1 MKKILVTG
9 GAGFIGRYL
18 CRKLL
23 DNNNMVTAIDDLS
36 NTSVANVADIIENRN
51 FKFEECDVTDINK
64 LQGIF
69 ENNRYDIIYHL
80 ASNTSVKAGQENE
93 RNDINRTLMSTL
105 SLLELASKYRINKF
119 VFTSS
124 STVYGNQDCFFS
136 ECLPTKPISI
146 YGASKLASEAYIS
159 AYCSKYDI
167 QTWIIR
173 LCNVVG
179 KDMHHGII
187 GDIKK
192 QINQGVKTLKLLG
205 TGYQEK
211 PFLYVDDA
219 VDGVI
224 YIVNHARE
232 HYNLYLLGNEDFITV
247 KRIAE
252 IVAEE
257 YQIGFSFNQASIAWQ
272 GDVERYKYDIN
283 KVKALGWIPKY
294 NSEQTIRKSI
304 IQ

>member
-1 MKKILVTG
+1 MRILVTG
-9 GAGFIGRYL
+9 GAGFIGGHL
-18 CRKLL
+18 CRRLIKEG
-23 DNNNMVTAIDDLS
+23 NEVTAVDDFSNASID
-36 NTSVANVADIIENRN
+36 NIQDISEYSHFNLI
-51 FKFEECDVTDINK
+51 KCDVSDIA
-64 LQGIF
+64 LTERIF
-69 ENNRYDIIYHL
+69 KNTHFDIVFHL
-80 ASNTSVKAGQENE
+80 ASNTSVRLSQANASI
-93 RNDINRTLMSTL
+93 DIDKTLRT
-105 SLLELASKYRINKF
+105 SLTILQLAAKYGIKKL

-124 STVYGNQDCFFS
+124 STVYGNQDCSFS
-136 ECLPTKPISI
+136 ECSPTKPISI

-167 QTWIIR
+167 QTWVIR

-179 KDMHHGII
+179 EDMHHGII

-192 QINQGVKTLKLLG
+192 QINQGVNTLELLG

-211 PFLYVDDA
+211 PFLYVEEA
-219 VDGVI
+219 VDGII
-224 YIVNHARE
+224 YVVNHARDQ
-232 HYNLYLLGNEDFITV
+232 YNLYLVGNEDIITV

-257 YQIGFSFNQASIAWQ
+257 YQIGYSFNQAGIAWQ
-272 GDVERYKYDIN
+272 GDVEKYQYNIN
-283 KVKALGWIPKY
+283 KLKTLGWSPKY